1 MTLDYLATL
10 TFTYICLHML
20 IHIIINMLN
29 KKGYNLTDPTLFN
42 TSDSLSFILALAP
55 LLVTLPV
62 FVIELGLN
70 LFI

>member
-1 MTLDYLATL
+1 MTLDYLATF
-10 TFTYICLHML
+10 TFTYICLQ
-20 IHIIINMLN
+20 ICTHIFIILLN

-42 TSDSLSFILALAP
+42 TSDSLSFTLALAP
-55 LLVTLPV
+55 LLVTLPM